1 MKQRSVFENS
11 LNPKATAPNEKYVSL
26 PIYVALMLVIA
37 VAFAIALLVLLHY
50 LLAVTSKYPE
60 LAVGSFNLLIS
71 CWQNTITLNEW
82 EVWLALLSDK
92 SLTTSYS
99 FIAISLTCWLISIVK
114 IGQWLFKR
122 MTIDGLLH
130 IRGPVLVEGKSA
142 VEAFKKTFK
151 PEYKFSGNGLT
162 IFPNLVL
169 PKQRENQNMLIIGSV
184 GSGKT
189 QFLLP
194 LVKQVVDSP
203 TKKSIIF
210 DFKGDFTEYFLNG
223 TSVRLIAPW
232 DNRGLC
238 WDIQADI
245 KTVEEA
251 QLFAEALIPEAQGNS
266 DPMWINGSRTILAG
280 CVVAAIKTKPNDWN
294 WQTLAE
300 FIQSDLDTL
309 HKLLQKYYPQAA
321 SLADKS
327 SKTSTSFIMTLQ
339 SYCQPIFNFAAFT
352 TKTTVSFSVKEWVQN
367 DQSEIRHLIVQ
378 YSTQYAPLGKAS
390 VELTL
395 YFATRYLLS
404 LPDNPKRELYFFL
417 DECAHLNFKKL
428 PELLSTGRSK
438 GAKVFLGVQD
448 LGLLTT
454 RFTENEVNAM
464 ASMIGTL
471 VVFRMSALGGS
482 AQKVSDGLGKRL
494 VERRDISLSA
504 DESRQASWAQVELPV
519 VNESDITGLPQAGN
533 NGATGYLAIAGTDI
547 VAKLCWPLT
556 KLPKIS
562 QAIDLMVIEEKPAEE
577 LQVIPDPDAK
587 LRRTQ
592 RLKEAVEEIDSALGG
607 TGNG

>member
-1 MKQRSVFENS
+1 MKKRTVFENS
-11 LNPKATAPNEKYVSL
+11 LNPKAIAPNEKYVSL
-26 PIYVALMLVIA
+26 PIYLALMLI
-37 VAFAIALLVLLHY
+37 IALSAATAFLVIIHY
-50 LLAVTSKYPE
+50 LLASTPNYRD
-60 LAVGSFNLLIS
+60 LASCSFHLIFS
-71 CWQNTITLNEW
+71 FWKDTLEPNEW
-82 EVWLALLSDK
+82 KDWLVLLSNK
-92 SLTTSYS
+92 SSTTTYS
-99 FIAISLTCWLISIVK
+99 VLAISLTCWLISIVK

-130 IRGPVLVEGKSA
+130 IRGPVLVEEKSA
-142 VEAFKKTFK
+142 VEALKKTFK
-151 PEYKFSGNGLT
+151 SEYQFSGNGLT

-169 PKQRENQNMLIIGSV
+169 PKQRENQNMLILGAV

-194 LVKQVVDSP
+194 LIKQVVDSP
-203 TKKSIIF
+203 AKKSIIF
-210 DFKGDFTEYFLNG
+210 DFKGDFTEYFLND
-223 TSVRLIAPW
+223 TSVKLIAPW
-232 DNRGLC
+232 DNRGIC

-266 DPMWINGSRTILAG
+266 DPMWINGSRSILAG
-280 CVVAAIKTKPNDWN
+280 CVVAAIKAKPNDWD
-294 WQTLAE
+294 WQTLAD

-352 TKTTVSFSVKEWVQN
+352 TKTTVRFSVKEWVQN

-404 LPDNPKRELYFFL
+404 LPDNPQRELYFFL

-438 GAKVFLGVQD
+438 GAKVFVGVQD

-494 VERRDISLSA
+494 IERRDISLSA

-519 VNESDITGLPQAGN
+519 VYESDITGLPQAGK
-533 NGATGYLAIAGTDI
+533 NGATGYLAIAGTEL
-547 VAKLCWPLT
+547 VAKLRWPLT

-562 QAIDLMVIEEKPAEE
+562 PAIDLKVIEEDLTTN
-577 LQVIPDPDAK
+577 LQATLEPEIK
-587 LRRTQ
+587 QHSKQ
-592 RLKEAVEEIDSALGG
+592 RLKEAIEEIDSALGG

>member
-1 MKQRSVFENS
+1 MKKRSVFENS
-11 LNPKATAPNEKYVSL
+11 LNLKATAPNEKYVSL
-26 PIYVALMLVIA
+26 PIYVALMLIIA
-37 VAFAIALLVLLHY
+37 VAFAVAFLVLLHY
-50 LLAVTSKYPE
+50 LLASTPNYSD
-60 LAVGSFNLLIS
+60 LASCSFHLIFS
-71 CWQNTITLNEW
+71 FWKDTLEPNDW
-82 EVWLALLSDK
+82 KDWLVLLSNK
-92 SLTTSYS
+92 SSTTTYV
-99 FIAISLTCWLISIVK
+99 FLAISLTCWLISIVK

-130 IRGPVLVEGKSA
+130 IRGPVLLEGESA
-142 VEAFKKTFK
+142 LGALKKTFK

-162 IFPNLVL
+162 IFPNLIL
-169 PKQRENQNMLIIGSV
+169 PKQRENQNMLILGAV
-184 GSGKT
+184 GGGKT

-194 LVKQVVDSP
+194 LIKQVVDSP

-210 DFKGDFTEYFLNG
+210 DFKGDFTEYFLND
-223 TSVRLIAPW
+223 TSVKLIAPW

-251 QLFAEALIPEAQGNS
+251 QLFAEALIPEPQGNS
-266 DPMWINGSRTILAG
+266 DPMWINGSRSILAG
-280 CVVAAIKTKPNDWN
+280 LVVAAIKTKPNAWDWH
-294 WQTLAE
+294 TLAD

-309 HKLLQKYYPQAA
+309 HKLLSKYYPQAA
-321 SLADKS
+321 SLVDKS

-339 SYCQPIFNFAAFT
+339 SYCQPIFNFAVFT
-352 TKTTVSFSVKEWVQN
+352 TKMAVRFSVKDWVQN

-404 LPDNPKRELYFFL
+404 LPDNPQRELYFFL
-417 DECAHLNFKKL
+417 DECAQLTFKKL

-438 GAKVFLGVQD
+438 GAKVFVGVQD

-471 VVFRMSALGGS
+471 VVFRMAALGGS

-494 VERRDISLSA
+494 VERRDISLTT

-519 VNESDITGLPQAGN
+519 VYESDITGLPQAGK

-547 VAKLCWPLT
+547 VAKLRWPLT
-556 KLPKIS
+556 KLPKIT
-562 QAIDLMVIEEKPAEE
+562 QAIDLKIIEEKPPEE
-577 LQVIPDPDAK
+577 LQTIPDPEAK
-587 LRRTQ
+587 QRRTQ

-607 TGNG
+607 AGNA

>member
-1 MKQRSVFENS
+1 MKKRSVFENS

-50 LLAVTSKYPE
+50 LLAVTSNYPE

-169 PKQRENQNMLIIGSV
+169 PKQRENQNMLILGAV

-194 LVKQVVDSP
+194 LIKQVVDSP
-203 TKKSIIF
+203 AKKSIIF
-210 DFKGDFTEYFLNG
+210 DFKGDFTEHFLNEK
-223 TSVRLIAPW
+223 SVKLIAPW

-245 KTVEEA
+245 RTVEEA

-294 WQTLAE
+294 WRTLAE

-352 TKTTVSFSVKEWVQN
+352 TKTTVRFSVKDWVQN

-404 LPDNPKRELYFFL
+404 LPDNPQRELFFFL

-482 AQKVSDGLGKRL
+482 AHKVSDGLGKRL

-519 VNESDITGLPQAGN
+519 VYESDITGLPQAGK

-547 VAKLCWPLT
+547 VAKLRWPLT
-556 KLPKIS
+556 KLPKIT
-562 QAIDLMVIEEKPAEE
+562 QAIDLKIIEVKPPEE
-577 LQVIPDPDAK
+577 LQAITDPEAK
-587 LRRTQ
+587 QRRTQ

-607 TGNG
+607 GGNA